1 MFVDKKSGV
10 HVAIRPATIISKS
23 KDGQTAEIVVRT
35 IVKFKHETRGGKP
48 KLASKTLHVEGAGV
62 GKWRDRDG
70 NTYEFF

>member
-1 MFVDKKSGV
+1 MLTRKVVCMSQSG
-10 HVAIRPATIISKS
+10 RLRYISKS